1 MLEKEYEW
9 PIGADGLPTRDAA
22 RVILIDEAER
32 VLLVRGHDANDSD
45 HSWWFT
51 VGGGLEAGESHREAA
66 VRECLEETGIR
77 LNTAELEGPVICR
90 DAKMFFADR
99 TRRQIEQFF
108 IARVDAVKLDYSR
121 WSNDERRLLDEMR
134 WFEVEELLELREEA
148 SIFPRQL
155 PDLLVKWRDNEGTQ
169 SCVKIDEYNE
179 T

>member
-9 PIGADGLPTRDAA
+9 PIGEDGLPTRHAA
-22 RVILIDEAER
+22 RVILIDEAGR
-32 VLLVRGHDANDSD
+32 VLLVHGHDANDLG

-66 VRECLEETGIR
+66 VRECFEETGIKLDAR
-77 LNTAELEGPVICR
+77 DLEGPVICR

-108 IARVDAVKLDYSR
+108 IARVAAVELDYSH
-121 WSNDERRLLDEMR
+121 WSNDERNLLDEMR
-134 WFEVEELLELREEA
+134 WFHVDEVMELCGRENV
-148 SIFPRQL
+148 FPSQL
-155 PDLLVKWRDNEGTQ
+155 PHLLAKWRDNEGVR